1 MDFRPG
7 CHRVQRQVQFREQT
21 NCYEGSRVL
30 YTHMWASKS
39 ACVRPTLAGHLRLR
53 DISTQGWSLVCCH
66 LVGVPEVEVGQGWSL
81 VKVGPWS
88 DVTWLEYQKS
98 RQVALSPFS
107 LSHSVSGRSSTWQP
121 ILFLSPPRSNQTGGW
136 IMFPWPLTSTKLL
149 ETKTKKWSIMLSFA
163 PCLLFCPVLLT
174 LTVISCSTLKHSRSM
189 NIKGTSWS
197 SPSWAFVAIC
207 NIDQEG
213 QWLSSLLRKKTA

>member
-21 NCYEGSRVL
+21 NYYEGSRVL
-30 YTHMWASKS
+30 YTHTYKPPIVLAFYLPLQVTSG
-39 ACVRPTLAGHLRLR
+39 CVTSPL
-53 DISTQGWSLVCCH
+53 
-66 LVGVPEVEVGQGWSL
+66 
-81 VKVGPWS
+81 KVGPWS
-88 DVTWLEYQKS
+88 VVTWLEYQKS

-136 IMFPWPLTSTKLL
+136 IMFPCPLTSTKLL

-163 PCLLFCPVLLT
+163 PWLLFCPVLLT
-174 LTVISCSTLKHSRSM
+174 LIVISCSTLKTLKIYEHKRHKLVITIRGFCWI
-189 NIKGTSWS
+189 NPI
-197 SPSWAFVAIC
+197 
-207 NIDQEG
+207 
-213 QWLSSLLRKKTA
+213 